1 MEWNIK
7 FVIGGFGYVEGQ
19 SQNLHS
25 PANGKGG
32 LKRQDAPSS
41 SSFCVCVVI
50 ISCSHGVRGTWA
62 SRVSGGEAGADCTRH
77 MSITVLLRNS
87 LDI

>member
-25 PANGKGG
+25 PANGRRG
-32 LKRQDAPSS
+32 LKRQDAPSIS
-41 SSFCVCVVI
+41 RFCVCVVI
-50 ISCSHGVRGTWA
+50 ISCSHGVRGTCA
-62 SRVSGGEAGADCTRH
+62 SHVLGGEAGADCTGH
-77 MSITVLLRNS
+77 MSVTVLLRNS
-87 LDI
+87 LEI

>member
-7 FVIGGFGYVEGQ
+7 FIIGGVGYVEGQ

-25 PANGKGG
+25 TANGRGG

-41 SSFCVCVVI
+41 SNFCVCVVI
-50 ISCSHGVRGTWA
+50 ISCSERVRGTWA
-62 SRVSGGEAGADCTRH
+62 SCVSGGEAPVDCTRH
-77 MSITVLLRNS
+77 MSITVLLRNI
-87 LDI
+87 LNI